1 MIFLA
6 PLALLGLLTLP
17 LVWWLVRAT
26 PPRPRQQAFPP
37 VKLLASLKP
46 RQTEAARSPLWLLL
60 LRLLAVT
67 LLVFGLARPVLP
79 GHNAAQQGS
88 GPVLLVIDNGMFSAA
103 DWNERLAAA
112 QNLLD
117 DAERAKRP
125 VLLLTT
131 APEAETSAAENLA
144 PLPVAQV
151 RQHLN
156 ALRPEPWQVDRSAS
170 AHTLEHLTAQ
180 TFGSVLYLADGIA
193 TSGDNAFTHT
203 LQSLGHVR
211 EVRFPHQNAVALAPM
226 ADKGSN
232 VMARLV
238 AMPTAAPRAF
248 NVVAHTQDGGTL
260 AVVPVTLPAQSAYA
274 DISVNLP
281 AAVRNRIDTLTLA
294 GTASAATTVLMDE
307 SSRLHPVGLLASGGA
322 DTPLV
327 GSLFYL
333 RRALAPSAELHEGTP
348 TALLSRPLSVLI
360 APDGTLADPE
370 TREKVREW
378 VKNGGTLIRF
388 AGPAL
393 AGAQH
398 NEAAESAESEN
409 TQPPTQ
415 DLLPVALLDGA
426 RQLGGSMTWGT
437 PQKLA
442 QFDATSPFAGLVPPN
457 DVTVSRQV
465 LARPSATL
473 TEHTWA
479 RLADGTPL
487 VTHATLGKGEIVLFH
502 VSSTTDWSNLPL
514 SGLFVSM
521 LQRLTDHAN
530 GVSVPA
536 DDAILQPAL
545 TLDGA
550 GVAGPPPPYARG
562 LKASAFATTD
572 VSPAHPPGLYGPGSG
587 RRALNAADH
596 ITALHSESAVGV
608 ITDPTG
614 QQPDVPLG
622 RFCLLAALVLLLL
635 DGALALL
642 MRKGFLA
649 PKRTNVAAM
658 VMGGMLLGMVAPAHA
673 ADTQPPAPA
682 PQATP
687 SVPGAAL
694 ETRLAYVLTG
704 HADVDE
710 ASRQGLQGLA
720 DFTNAR
726 TSAVLGHPD
735 GVHPETDDLAYYPL
749 LYWPITPDAHASPAM
764 IAALNRFMAHGGILL
779 IDTQGQDTPDSTSDD
794 ASFAGDAPGTRAALR
809 RATTGLTVPPL
820 VTMND
825 HHLLA
830 HTFYLLHDFPGRYAG
845 QPIWVAREGDAGN
858 DEVSP
863 IIIGSADWAHAWAVD
878 PSGNTPFA
886 VIPGGAEQRLQAYR
900 FGLNIVIYALTGS
913 YKADQ
918 VHVPMLLKRLE
929 DRP

>member
-6 PLALLGLLTLP
+6 PFALLGLLTLP

-26 PPRPRQQAFPP
+26 PPRPRQQVFPP
-37 VKLLASLKP
+37 VKLLATLKP
-46 RQTEAARSPLWLLL
+46 RQTETARSPLWLLL
-60 LRLLAVT
+60 LRLAAVT
-67 LLVFGLARPVLP
+67 LLVVGLARPVLP
-79 GHNAAQQGS
+79 GHNVAQQGA

-103 DWNERLAAA
+103 DWNARLTAA

-125 VLLLTT
+125 VLLLST
-131 APEAETSAAENLA
+131 APEAETSVTENRV
-144 PLPVAQV
+144 PLPAAQV

-156 ALRPEPWQVDRSAS
+156 ALRPEPWQVDRETT
-170 AHTLEHLTAQ
+170 AHVLEHLTTQ

-193 TSGDNAFTHT
+193 TPGDGVFTHA
-203 LQSLGHVR
+203 LQNLGSVR
-211 EVRFPHQNAVALAPM
+211 EVRFPPQNAVALAPVVE
-226 ADKGSN
+226 KGGN

-238 AMPTAAPRAF
+238 AMPMAAPRTF
-248 NVVAHTQDGGTL
+248 NAIAHTQDGGTL
-260 AVVPVTLPAQSAYA
+260 AVVPVTLPAQSGHA
-274 DISVNLP
+274 DISVSLP
-281 AAVRNRIDTLTLA
+281 ATIRNRIDSLTLA
-294 GTASAATTVLMDE
+294 GMASAATTTLMDE

-348 TALLSRPLSVLI
+348 TSLLSRPLSVLI

-398 NEAAESAESEN
+398 DDGSAPPEREN
-409 TQPPTQ
+409 PQQTTQ
-415 DLLPVALLDGA
+415 DLLPVPLLDGA

-442 QFDATSPFAGLVPPN
+442 AFDATSPFAGLTPPN

-487 VTHATLGKGEIVLFH
+487 VTHAALGKGEIVLFH

-562 LKASAFATTD
+562 LKASAFATTN
-572 VSPAHPPGLYGPGSG
+572 VSPAHPPGLYGPTSG
-587 RRALNAADH
+587 RRALNTADH
-596 ITALHSESAVGV
+596 IAALYPEKAVGI
-608 ITDPTG
+608 ITDPAG

-635 DGALALL
+635 DGVLIPL
-642 MRKGFLA
+642 MRKGLLA
-649 PKRTNVAAM
+649 SSHTHAATW
-658 VMGGMLLGMVAPAHA
+658 VMGGMLLGLAAPAHA
-673 ADTQPPAPA
+673 ADTPPPAP
-682 PQATP
+682 QGT
-687 SVPGAAL
+687 STVPGAAL

-704 HADVDE
+704 HNDVDE
-710 ASRQGLQGLA
+710 TSRQGLQGLA

-779 IDTQGQDTPDSTSDD
+779 IDTQGQDTPDGSADD
-794 ASFAGDAPGTRAALR
+794 TSFAGDAPGTRAALR

-820 VTMND
+820 VTMDD

-845 QPIWVAREGDAGN
+845 NPIWVAREGDAGN

-878 PSGNTPFA
+878 SSGNTPFA
-886 VIPGGAEQRLQAYR
+886 VIPGGSEQRLLAYR

>member
-26 PPRPRQQAFPP
+26 PPRPRQQVFPP
-37 VKLLASLKP
+37 VKLLANLKP

-67 LLVFGLARPVLP
+67 LLVLGLARPVLS

-88 GPVLLVIDNGMFSAA
+88 GPVLIVIDNGMFSAA
-103 DWNERLAAA
+103 DWNERLATA

-131 APEAETSAAENLA
+131 APETSVAENPI

-156 ALRPEPWQVDRSAS
+156 ALRPEPWPVDRASS
-170 AHTLEHLTAQ
+170 AHTLEHLNTQ
-180 TFGSVLYLADGIA
+180 TFGSVLYLADSITTTADA
-193 TSGDNAFTHT
+193 TFAHA

-238 AMPTAAPRAF
+238 AMPAAAPRAF
-248 NVVAHTQDGGTL
+248 NIIAHTQDGGTL
-260 AVVPVTLPAQSAYA
+260 AVVPVTLPAQSGHA
-274 DISVNLP
+274 DIAVNLP

-294 GTASAATTVLMDE
+294 GSASAATTVLMDE

-333 RRALAPSAELHEGTP
+333 RRALAPSAELHEGTS

-398 NEAAESAESEN
+398 DEATETAESVN
-409 TQPPTQ
+409 TQQTTQ

-487 VTHATLGKGEIVLFH
+487 VTHAALGKGEIVLFH

-550 GVAGPPPPYARG
+550 GIAGPPPPYARG
-562 LKASAFATTD
+562 LKASAFASTN
-572 VSPAHPPGLYGPGSG
+572 VSPAHPPGLYGPSSG
-587 RRALNAADH
+587 RRTLNAADH
-596 ITALHSESAVGV
+596 VTALHPESAVGV
-608 ITDPTG
+608 ITDPAG

-622 RFCLLAALVLLLL
+622 RFCLLAAIVLLLL
-635 DGALALL
+635 DGTLALL
-642 MRKGFLA
+642 MRKGLLISNRA
-649 PKRTNVAAM
+649 NMAAL
-658 VMGGMLLGMVAPAHA
+658 VMGSVLLGMAAPAYA
-673 ADTQPPAPA
+673 ADTQPPAIT
-682 PQATP
+682 PQAAP

-704 HADVDE
+704 HEDVDE

-779 IDTQGQDTPDSTSDD
+779 IDTQGQDAPDNATDD

-863 IIIGSADWAHAWAVD
+863 IIIGSADWAHAWAID

-886 VIPGGAEQRLQAYR
+886 VIPGGAEQRLLAYR

>member
-26 PPRPRQQAFPP
+26 PQRPRQQVFPP
-37 VKLLASLKP
+37 VKLLANLKP

-60 LRLLAVT
+60 LRLLAVI
-67 LLVFGLARPVLP
+67 LLVLGLARPVLP

-103 DWNERLAAA
+103 DWNERLATA

-131 APEAETSAAENLA
+131 APETSVAENPI

-156 ALRPEPWQVDRSAS
+156 ALRPKPWPVDRASSAD
-170 AHTLEHLTAQ
+170 TLEHLNTQ
-180 TFGSVLYLADGIA
+180 TFGSVLYLADSIA
-193 TSGDNAFTHT
+193 TTADAAFAHA

-238 AMPTAAPRAF
+238 AMPAAAPRAF
-248 NVVAHTQDGGTL
+248 NIIAHTQDGGTL
-260 AVVPVTLPAQSAYA
+260 AVVPVTLPAQSGHA
-274 DISVNLP
+274 DIAVNLP

-294 GTASAATTVLMDE
+294 GSASAATTVLMDE

-348 TALLSRPLSVLI
+348 AALLSRPLSVLI

-398 NEAAESAESEN
+398 DEAAETAESVN
-409 TQPPTQ
+409 TQQTTQ

-487 VTHATLGKGEIVLFH
+487 VTHAALGKGEIVLFH

-550 GVAGPPPPYARG
+550 GIAGPPPPYARG
-562 LKASAFATTD
+562 LKASAFASTN

-596 ITALHSESAVGV
+596 VTALHPESAVGV
-608 ITDPTG
+608 ITDPAG

-622 RFCLLAALVLLLL
+622 RFCLLAAIVLLLL
-635 DGALALL
+635 DGTLALL
-642 MRKGFLA
+642 MRKGLLISNRA
-649 PKRTNVAAM
+649 NMAALVIGSVLLGVAA
-658 VMGGMLLGMVAPAHA
+658 PAYA
-673 ADTQPPAPA
+673 ADTQPPAIT
-682 PQATP
+682 PQAAP

-704 HADVDE
+704 HEDVDE

-779 IDTQGQDTPDSTSDD
+779 IDTQGQDAPDNATDD

-886 VIPGGAEQRLQAYR
+886 VIPGGAEQRLLAYR

>member
-17 LVWWLVRAT
+17 LVWWLVRAI
-26 PPRPRQQAFPP
+26 PPRPRQQVFPP

-67 LLVFGLARPVLP
+67 LLVLGLARPVLP

-88 GPVLLVIDNGMFSAA
+88 GPVLLIIDNGMFSAA

-112 QNLLD
+112 QNFLD

-131 APEAETSAAENLA
+131 APEAETSVAESLA

-156 ALRPEPWQVDRSAS
+156 ALRPEPWQVDRLAA
-170 AHTLEHLTAQ
+170 AHTLEHLAAQ
-180 TFGSVLYLADGIA
+180 TFGSILYLADGVA
-193 TSGDNAFTHT
+193 TPSDGAFTHT
-203 LQSLGHVR
+203 LQRLERVR
-211 EVRFPHQNAVALAPM
+211 EVRFPHQNAVALAPVV
-226 ADKGSN
+226 DKGNN

-238 AMPTAAPRAF
+238 AMPAAAPRSF
-248 NVVAHTQDGGTL
+248 NVIAHTQDGGTL
-260 AVVPVTLPAQSAYA
+260 AVVPVTLPAQSGHANIA
-274 DISVNLP
+274 VNLP

-348 TALLSRPLSVLI
+348 LALLSRPLSVLI

-398 NEAAESAESEN
+398 DDATETTENDN
-409 TQPPTQ
+409 TQQTMQ

-442 QFDATSPFAGLVPPN
+442 KFDATSPFAGLVPPH

-487 VTHATLGKGEIVLFH
+487 VTHAALGKGEIALFH

-550 GVAGPPPPYARG
+550 GIAGPPPPYARG
-562 LKASAFATTD
+562 LKASAFASTD

-596 ITALHSESAVGV
+596 VATLHPESAVGL
-608 ITDPTG
+608 ITDPAG

-622 RFCLLAALVLLLL
+622 RFCLLAAIVLLLL
-635 DGALALL
+635 DGAVVLL
-642 MRKGFLA
+642 MRKGLLV
-649 PKRTNVAAM
+649 TNRAHTAAL
-658 VMGGMLLGMVAPAHA
+658 VIGGLLFGMAAPAHA
-673 ADTQPPAPA
+673 ADTQPPVPA
-682 PQATP
+682 QQTLP

-704 HADVDE
+704 HEDVDE

-749 LYWPITPDAHASPAM
+749 LYWPITPDAHTSPAM

-779 IDTQGQDTPDSTSDD
+779 IDTQGQDTPDGTTDD

-886 VIPGGAEQRLQAYR
+886 VIPGGAEQRLLAYR